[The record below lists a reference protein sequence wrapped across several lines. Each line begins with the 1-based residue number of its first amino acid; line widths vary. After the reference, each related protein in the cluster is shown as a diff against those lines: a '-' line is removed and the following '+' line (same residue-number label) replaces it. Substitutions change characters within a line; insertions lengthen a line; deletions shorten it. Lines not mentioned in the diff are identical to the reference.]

1 MSADRL
7 RHYLSLSAEA
17 LSAPLWTF
25 PPLEVPLVQ
34 RARRRVLGA
43 DPETYAHVLA
53 AESDERVT
61 DFAETDPDQ

>member
-1 MSADRL
+1 MAM
-7 RHYLSLSAEA
+7 SAEA

-25 PPLEVPLVQ
+25 PAVDVPLVQ

-53 AESDERVT
+53 PEADERVT
-61 DFAETDPDQ
+61 DFADTE